1 MKRKLSS
8 ILVIFIILALVSCQK
23 SNTKFGIEVKSYE
36 NLEYIYFTGPDNRKR
51 KPESELKQKIL
62 DLIQKL
68 DEDDFEEE
76 KDPVILMGGRAT
88 IYFDE
93 FVLGITDDYISVI
106 NPESNVHNRF
116 NAKKE
121 IPDLSELYKII
132 KTEFGMQ

>member
-1 MKRKLSS
+1 MKKKLSF
-8 ILVIFIILALVSCQK
+8 IFVIFIIFSLVACQK
-23 SNTKFGIEVKSYE
+23 SKTKFGIEVKNYE

-76 KDPVILMGGRAT
+76 KDPIILLGGRAT
-88 IYFDE
+88 IYFEE
-93 FVLGITDDYISVI
+93 FVLGVSDDYISVI
-106 NPESNVHNRF
+106 IPERDVHNSF

-121 IPDLSELYKII
+121 ISELSELYKII

>member
-1 MKRKLSS
+1 MNRKISF

-36 NLEYIYFTGPDNRKR
+36 NLEYIYFSGPDNRKI

-62 DLIQKL
+62 DLIEKL

-76 KDPVILMGGRAT
+76 KDPVILLGGRAT

-93 FVLGITDDYISVI
+93 FLLGVSDNYISVI

-132 KTEFGMQ
+132 KTEFGLQ

>member
-76 KDPVILMGGRAT
+76 KDPVILLGGRAT

-121 IPDLSELYKII
+121 ISDLSELYKII